1 MPTMQAEL
9 LIAWNGVSWVD
20 ESDYLVS
27 AGGTF
32 AFAAPAD
39 FLVSGGGIVNSASI
53 TLANT
58 ADRYIALLSAL
69 DFFQRPVRL
78 SVDLGGGAG
87 MERIFSGVINGV
99 QMTAP
104 NPGTAS
110 QLILE
115 CVTME
120 GPYLQRKFDLSLAD
134 FVSMHNS
141 PSTENEW
148 FDLILARLSIPL
160 TTALDSGMVH
170 IPWLWADDESALE
183 EMWKAAA
190 AAGGVLYTNVFGHL
204 VYKNASS
211 IAKDIVAP
219 KETLSRTANSYS
231 IATLDVNQDDLYSDV
246 VVEISTRSISDVEQ
260 VWTPEDYADL
270 VVPPGGSLVV
280 SAVFDDPL
288 YSIESIE
295 WEAKNASG
303 NSMTSSVTM
312 THEDFAQKCKI
323 TFTNSHATAQ
333 AIIPYI
339 RVNGSPVVGRVSFE
353 RAANSVNSFWTNR
366 DRRTRSVR
374 GNVYVQTP
382 VQGKFLAD
390 IILAES
396 EVPRAIVQLNGLPG
410 KPSRFI
416 GDVVVIQDTRVK
428 NADITGQIESMSW
441 NLTNTYQQSIR
452 VQDFGNT
459 YPYAKTPGYFI
470 VGTDQVCGAERLFF

>member
-1 MPTMQAEL
+1 MGTLQAQL
-9 LIAWNGVSWVD
+9 LIAWDGVSWTD
-20 ESDYLVS
+20 ESEYLVS
-27 AGGTF
+27 ATGTF
-32 AFAAPAD
+32 SFAAPAD
-39 FLVSGGGIVNSASI
+39 FLVSGGGIVNSANI
-53 TLANT
+53 TLSNA
-58 ADRYIALLSAL
+58 ADRYVARMSAL
-69 DFFQRPVRL
+69 DFFQRHVRL
-78 SVDLGGGAG
+78 AVNVGSG

-110 QLILE
+110 QLVLQ
-115 CVTME
+115 CQTME

-134 FVSMHNS
+134 FVAMHTS
-141 PSTENEW
+141 PNTEREW
-148 FDLILARLSIPL
+148 FQLICDRLSIPL
-160 TTALDSGMVH
+160 TRVFDTGMVN

-190 AAGGVLYTNVFGHL
+190 AAGGVIYTNVLGHL

-246 VVEISTRSISDVEQ
+246 VVEVSTRSISDVEQ
-260 VWTPEDYADL
+260 LWTPEDYADL
-270 VVPPGGSLVV
+270 VVPPLGSLVV
-280 SAVFDDPL
+280 NAVFDDPA

-295 WEAKNASG
+295 WEAKSSSG
-303 NSMTSSVTM
+303 GSMTSSVTM
-312 THEDFAQKCKI
+312 THEDFAQKSKI
-323 TFTNSHATAQ
+323 TFTNANSSTA

-339 RVNGSPVVGRVSFE
+339 RVNGSPVSGRVSFE
-353 RAANSVNSFWTNR
+353 RTANSVNSFWTNR

-374 GNVYVQTP
+374 SNVYIQTP

-428 NADITGQIESMSW
+428 TTNIVGQIEQMSW
-441 NLTNTYQQSIR
+441 SLTNTYQQSIT
-452 VQDFGNT
+452 VQDFANI
-459 YPYAKTPGYFI
+459 YPYANTPGYFI
-470 VGTDQVCGAERLFF
+470 VGTDAVCGAERLFF